1 MPLQDDLFPVDRCQ
15 HGAVWTAG
23 NYQCRNFHGYYQ
35 CREGGEGNWMF
46 QVPWFCSDD
55 KTCTVYRI
63 GHDGHLCHESFVPID
78 AKGRITILGRRYDR
92 DHWDH

>member
-1 MPLQDDLFPVDRCQ
+1 
-15 HGAVWTAG
+15 
-23 NYQCRNFHGYYQ
+23 
-35 CREGGEGNWMF
+35 MF

-63 GHDGHLCHESFVPID
+63 GHDGNLCHESFVPID